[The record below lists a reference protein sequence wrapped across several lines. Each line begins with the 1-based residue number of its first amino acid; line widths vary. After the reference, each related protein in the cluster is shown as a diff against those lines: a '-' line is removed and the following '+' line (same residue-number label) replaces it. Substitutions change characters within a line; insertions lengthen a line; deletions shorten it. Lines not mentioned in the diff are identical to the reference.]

1 MIDRRDEGFDDARS
15 GMQTAFPHQPA
26 LVAMVR
32 SAKDVQDAVAY
43 AAAQRLP
50 VAVQATGHGLQAPL
64 DGGVLINTSGLTGV
78 RVDAAARTA
87 YVPAGSRWREVAE
100 AAGPYGL
107 APPSGS
113 APSVGAVG
121 YTVGGGV
128 GVLARTV
135 GYAADSV
142 RAFDVVTADGQLRHV
157 TDGDLFWALR
167 GGRDAV
173 GVVTGMELALQPYG
187 TIYSGGLYFDAEFA
201 PDLFERY
208 REWTEDLPDRLS
220 TSIGMLPLP
229 PVDALPEP
237 IRGRHV
243 VHVRFAYAGPAA
255 EGEALVAP
263 WHDAGPV
270 LLGGLRELPYA
281 ESGSIYS
288 EPDFPHSYY
297 GSNAMVSGLTELG
310 LRRVV
315 QLSGPNARLPLV
327 VDLRQ
332 LGGALRTGGG
342 AVPYRDAAYV
352 LRMIAAGEG
361 ELPLDEI
368 RPALDEIFA
377 VVADETL
384 GRALG
389 FLYGISTPT
398 EHTAEVWPAETRRR
412 LAAIKAEW
420 DPANLF
426 RAGPAVA
433 E

>member
-1 MIDRRDEGFDDARS
+1 MIDRTDDGFDDARS
-15 GMQTAFPHQPA
+15 GLQTGFRHEPA
-26 LVAMVR
+26 LVAVAR

-43 AAAQRLP
+43 AAAEGLP
-50 VAVQATGHGLQAPL
+50 VAVQATGHGLQVPL
-64 DGGVLINTSGLTGV
+64 DGGMLISTRGLTGV
-78 RVDAAARTA
+78 TVDAAARTA
-87 YVPAGSRWREVAE
+87 YVPAGSRWQEVAD
-100 AAGPYGL
+100 AAAPHGL

-113 APSVGAVG
+113 APSVGAIG

-135 GYAADSV
+135 GYASDSV

-173 GVVTGMELALQPYG
+173 GVVTGMELTLQPYG
-187 TIYSGGLYFDAEFA
+187 TIYGGGLYFDAEFA
-201 PDLFERY
+201 PGLFERY
-208 REWTEDLPDRLS
+208 REWTEDLPDRLT
-220 TSIGMLPLP
+220 TSIAMLLLP

-288 EPDFPHSYY
+288 EPDFPHSYH
-297 GSNAMVSGLTELG
+297 GSNAMLSGLTELG

-315 QLSGPNARLPLV
+315 QLSGPNARVPLV
-327 VDLRQ
+327 AELRQ

-342 AVPYRDAAYV
+342 AVPYREAAYV

-368 RPALDEIFA
+368 RPALDEIFD

-384 GRALG
+384 GRSLG

-398 EHTAEVWPAETRRR
+398 EHTAEVWPAGTRRR
-412 LAAIKAEW
+412 LAGSKAEW

>member
-1 MIDRRDEGFDDARS
+1 MPGCLSAWGLRTAGAVRGYVRDVEMIDRTDEGFDDARS
-15 GMQTAFPHQPA
+15 GMQTAFRHEPA
-26 LVAMVR
+26 LVAVVR

-43 AAAQRLP
+43 AAAERLP
-50 VAVQATGHGLQAPL
+50 VAVQATGHGLQVPL

-78 RVDAAARTA
+78 RWTPPPGPRTCRPGRPGGRWPRRPRRTGWRRRAGRRRAWARSATRSA
-87 YVPAGSRWREVAE
+87 AGSACWPAR
-100 AAGPYGL
+100 
-107 APPSGS
+107 S
-113 APSVGAVG
+113 A
-121 YTVGGGV
+121 TR
-128 GVLARTV
+128 RTR
-135 GYAADSV
+135 V
-142 RAFDVVTADGQLRHV
+142 RAFDLVTADGSCG
-157 TDGDLFWALR
+157 TSPTGDLFWALR

-187 TIYSGGLYFDAEFA
+187 TIYGGGLYFDAEFA

-208 REWTEDLPDRLS
+208 REWTEDLPDRLT

-288 EPDFPHSYY
+288 EPDFPHGYY

-315 QLSGPNARLPLV
+315 QLSGPNARVPLV

-332 LGGALRTGGG
+332 LGGALRT
-342 AVPYRDAAYV
+342 AAA
-352 LRMIAAGEG
+352 RCRTGT
-361 ELPLDEI
+361 
-368 RPALDEIFA
+368 RP
-377 VVADETL
+377 TSC
-384 GRALG
+384 G
-389 FLYGISTPT
+389 
-398 EHTAEVWPAETRRR
+398 
-412 LAAIKAEW
+412 
-420 DPANLF
+420 
-426 RAGPAVA
+426 
-433 E
+433 

>member
-1 MIDRRDEGFDDARS
+1 MIDRTDKEFDDARG
-15 GMQTAFPHQPA
+15 GMQTAFRHEPA
-26 LVAMVR
+26 VVAAVR
-32 SAKDVQDAVAY
+32 SARDVQDAVAY
-43 AAAQRLP
+43 AAARRLP
-50 VAVQATGHGLQAPL
+50 VAVQATGHGLAVPL
-64 DGGVLINTSGLTGV
+64 DGGVLIATRGLTGV
-78 RVDAAARTA
+78 TVDGAARTA
-87 YVPAGSRWREVAE
+87 YVPAGSRWREVVE
-100 AAGPYGL
+100 AAAPHGL

-113 APSVGAVG
+113 APSVGAIG

-128 GVLARTV
+128 GLLARTV
-135 GYAADSV
+135 GYASDSV
-142 RAFDVVTADGQLRHV
+142 RAFDLVTADGELRHV

-173 GVVTGMELALQPYG
+173 GVVTGMDIALAPYG
-187 TIYSGGLYFDAEFA
+187 TIYGGGLYFDAEFA
-201 PDLFERY
+201 PGLFERY
-208 REWTEDLPDRLS
+208 REWSADLPDRLT
-220 TSIGMLPLP
+220 TSIGMLALP
-229 PVDALPEP
+229 PVEALPEP

-255 EGEALVAP
+255 EGEKLVAP

-270 LLGGLRELPYA
+270 LLGGVRELPYA
-281 ESGSIYS
+281 EGGSIYS
-288 EPDFPHSYY
+288 EPDFPHAYY

-315 QLSGPNARLPLV
+315 QLSGPNSRVPLV
-327 VDLRQ
+327 ADLRQ

-342 AVPYRDAAYV
+342 AVPYREAAYV
-352 LRMIAAGEG
+352 LRMIAAGAG

-368 RPALDEIFA
+368 RPALAEIFD

-384 GRALG
+384 GRSLG

-398 EHTAEVWPAETRRR
+398 EHTDEVWPAETRRR
-412 LAAIKAEW
+412 LAEIKAEW

-433 E
+433 A

>member
-1 MIDRRDEGFDDARS
+1 MIDRTDKGFDDASS
-15 GMQTAFPHQPA
+15 GMQTAFRHEPA
-26 LVAMVR
+26 LVAVVR

-43 AAAQRLP
+43 AAADRLP
-50 VAVQATGHGLQAPL
+50 VAVQATGHGLQVPL

-78 RVDAAARTA
+78 TVDAAARTA
-87 YVPAGSRWREVAE
+87 YVPAGSPWREVAE
-100 AAGPYGL
+100 AAAPHGL

-142 RAFDVVTADGQLRHV
+142 RAFDLVTADGELRHV

-187 TIYSGGLYFDAEFA
+187 TIYGGGLYFDAEFA

-208 REWTEDLPDRLS
+208 REWTEDLPDRLT

-270 LLGGLRELPYA
+270 LLGGLRELPYS

-288 EPDFPHSYY
+288 EPDFPHGYY

-315 QLSGPNARLPLV
+315 QLSGPNSRVPLV
-327 VDLRQ
+327 ADLRQ

-342 AVPYRDAAYV
+342 AVPYRDAGYV

-361 ELPLDEI
+361 ELPMDEI
-368 RPALDEIFA
+368 RPALAEIFD

-384 GRALG
+384 GRSLG

-398 EHTAEVWPAETRRR
+398 EHVEEVWPDATRRR

-433 E
+433 A

>member
-1 MIDRRDEGFDDARS
+1 MIDRTDEGFDDARS
-15 GMQTAFPHQPA
+15 GMQTAFRHEPA
-26 LVAMVR
+26 LVAVVR
-32 SAKDVQDAVAY
+32 SAKEVQDAVAY
-43 AAAQRLP
+43 AAAERLP
-50 VAVQATGHGLQAPL
+50 VAVQATGHGLQVPL

-78 RVDAAARTA
+78 TVDAAAGTA

-100 AAGPYGL
+100 AAAPHGL

-142 RAFDVVTADGQLRHV
+142 RAFDLVTADGTLRHV

-187 TIYSGGLYFDAEFA
+187 TIYGGGLYFDAEFA

-270 LLGGLRELPYA
+270 LLGGLRELPYTD
-281 ESGSIYS
+281 SGSIYS
-288 EPDFPHSYY
+288 EPDFPHGYY

-315 QLSGPNARLPLV
+315 QLSGPNARVPLV

-398 EHTAEVWPAETRRR
+398 EHTAEVWPAGTRRR

>member
-1 MIDRRDEGFDDARS
+1 MIDRTNDGFDDAR
-15 GMQTAFPHQPA
+15 GGIQTGFRHEPA
-26 LVAMVR
+26 LVAVVR

-43 AAAQRLP
+43 AAAEGLP
-50 VAVQATGHGLQAPL
+50 VAVQATGHGLQVPL
-64 DGGVLINTSGLTGV
+64 DGGVLISTRGLTGV
-78 RVDAAARTA
+78 TVDAAARTA
-87 YVPAGSRWREVAE
+87 YVRAGSRWQEVAD
-100 AAGPYGL
+100 AAAPHGL

-113 APSVGAVG
+113 APGVGAIG

-128 GVLARTV
+128 GLLARTV
-135 GYAADSV
+135 GYASDSV
-142 RAFDVVTADGQLRHV
+142 RAFDLVTADGRLRHV

-187 TIYSGGLYFDAEFA
+187 TIYGGGLYFDAEFA
-201 PDLFERY
+201 PGLFERY
-208 REWTEDLPDRLS
+208 REWTEDLPDRLT
-220 TSIGMLPLP
+220 TSIAMLSLP

-255 EGEALVAP
+255 DGEALAAP

-270 LLGGLRELPYA
+270 LLGGLRELLYA
-281 ESGSIYS
+281 QSGSIYS
-288 EPDFPHSYY
+288 EPDFPHGYH
-297 GSNAMVSGLTELG
+297 GSNAMLSGLTELG

-315 QLSGPNARLPLV
+315 QLSGPNSRVPLV
-327 VDLRQ
+327 AELRQ

-342 AVPYRDAAYV
+342 AVPYREAAYV

-368 RPALDEIFA
+368 RPALAEIFD

-384 GRALG
+384 GRSLG

-398 EHTAEVWPAETRRR
+398 EHAAEVWPAGTRRR
-412 LAAIKAEW
+412 LGAIKAEW

>member
-1 MIDRRDEGFDDARS
+1 MIDRTDADFDDARS
-15 GMQTAFPHQPA
+15 GFQAAFRHEPTVIAP
-26 LVAMVR
+26 VR
-32 SAKDVQDAVAY
+32 SAQDVQDAVAY
-43 AAAQRLP
+43 AAAEKLP
-50 VAVQATGHGLQAPL
+50 VAVQATGHGLSVPL
-64 DGGVLINTSGLTGV
+64 DGGVLIATSGLTGV
-78 RVDAAARTA
+78 TVDAGARTA
-87 YVPAGSRWREVAE
+87 YVPAGSRWQEVAD
-100 AAGPYGL
+100 AAGPHGL

-113 APSVGAVG
+113 APGVGAIG

-128 GVLARTV
+128 GLLARTV
-135 GYAADSV
+135 GYASDSV
-142 RAFDVVTADGQLRHV
+142 LAFDVVTADGQLRHV

-167 GGRDAV
+167 GGRDTV

-187 TIYSGGLYFDAEFA
+187 TIYGGSVYFDAEFA

-208 REWTEDLPDRLS
+208 REWSEDLTDRLS

-243 VHVRFAYAGPAA
+243 VAVRFAYAGPAA
-255 EGEALVAP
+255 EGEALTAP

-270 LLGGLRELPYA
+270 LLDTLGELPYA
-281 ESGSIYS
+281 EGGSIYS
-288 EPDFPHSYY
+288 EPNFPHSYY

-315 QLSGPNARLPLV
+315 QLSGPNSRVPLV
-327 VDLRQ
+327 ADLRQ

-342 AVPYRDAAYV
+342 AVPYRDAGYV

-361 ELPLDEI
+361 DLPMDEI
-368 RPALDEIFA
+368 RPALAEIFD

-384 GRALG
+384 GRSLG

-398 EHTAEVWPAETRRR
+398 EHVEEVWPDATRRR

-433 E
+433 A

>member
-1 MIDRRDEGFDDARS
+1 MIDRTDKGFDDARS
-15 GMQTAFPHQPA
+15 GMQTAFRHEPA
-26 LVAMVR
+26 LVAVVR

-43 AAAQRLP
+43 AAKEGLP
-50 VAVQATGHGLQAPL
+50 VAVQATGHGLQVPL
-64 DGGVLINTSGLTGV
+64 DGGVLVNTGELTGV
-78 RVDAAARTA
+78 TVDAAARTA
-87 YVPAGSRWREVAE
+87 YVPAGSVWREVAE
-100 AAGPYGL
+100 AAAPHGL

-135 GYAADSV
+135 GYASDSV
-142 RAFDVVTADGQLRHV
+142 RAFDVVTADGELRHV

-173 GVVTGMELALQPYG
+173 GVVTGMEIALAPYG
-187 TIYSGGLYFDAEFA
+187 MIYGGGLYFDAEFA
-201 PDLFERY
+201 PGLFEQF
-208 REWTEDLPDRLS
+208 REWSEDLPDQL
-220 TSIGMLPLP
+220 TASIGMIPLP

-288 EPDFPHSYY
+288 EPDFPHGYY
-297 GSNAMVSGLTELG
+297 GSNAMLSGLTELG

-315 QLSGPNARLPLV
+315 QLSGPNARVPLV

-352 LRMIAAGEG
+352 LRLIASGEG

-398 EHTAEVWPAETRRR
+398 EHTDEVWPAETRRR

-433 E
+433 V